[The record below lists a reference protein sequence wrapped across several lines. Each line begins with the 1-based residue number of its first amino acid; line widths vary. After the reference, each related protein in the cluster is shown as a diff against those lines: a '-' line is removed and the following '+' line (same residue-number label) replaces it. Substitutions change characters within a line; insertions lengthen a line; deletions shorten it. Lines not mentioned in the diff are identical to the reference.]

1 MHPLFNK
8 ADELSHPVIGAAIE
22 VHRTLGPGLMEGIY
36 EKCLAHELTLRGLGV
51 VSQQQVDIHYKNI
64 SFSEILRCD
73 LLVENCLL
81 VELKCVQQIVP
92 VHKAQVL
99 TYMKLLNAPLGL
111 LLNFYTEKLTDGLQ
125 RLLLPGANRSE

>member
-81 VELKCVQQIVP
+81 VELNCVQQIVP